1 MPRSC
6 ANSIAISARPDGP
19 SRTIADEGFMILAD
33 PQRVIDHLFSRLS
46 ATMVLDDAPMQ
57 TGAKSKPR
65 QLTLKHLGSET

>member
-1 MPRSC
+1 
-6 ANSIAISARPDGP
+6 
-19 SRTIADEGFMILAD
+19 MILAD